1 MNRTETEVKKNV
13 FQWELL
19 FVSSFFWSGVL
30 SKTVDPQVNILL
42 SLTEHIHN
50 LRSSSSTALLLRCR
64 RPLLRQTETLK
75 SLLSTSYF

>member
-30 SKTVDPQVNILL
+30 SKTVDPQDILL

-64 RPLLRQTETLK
+64 RPLLRQTEILK
-75 SLLSTSYF
+75 SLLSTSSF